1 VKDRSLPPFNRQ
13 PKNNTEGMMM
23 LIWLV
28 KNAPDDER
36 FEVAMKK
43 IKEHEERCTSEE
55 VQQAMLNMK
64 EFDYFINP
72 RSN

>member
-1 VKDRSLPPFNRQ
+1 
-13 PKNNTEGMMM
+13 MM